1 MKVLSLLLL
10 VISVSFTSCG
20 KLEEPKFIRVEG
32 FGIKKLGLIETVIG
46 FNTTYYNPNNFG
58 VTVKEAVL
66 DVYVDSL
73 YLGKFNQPE
82 PISVQNKAE
91 FAIPLEGTISLGKAL
106 QYDIA
111 SMVGKETHIKANGSV
126 KIGKAGVFVT
136 KNINYSGRHR
146 LDGNL
151 LKNPA
156 KAGSQN

>member
-1 MKVLSLLLL
+1 M
-10 VISVSFTSCG
+10 
-20 KLEEPKFIRVEG
+20 
-32 FGIKKLGLIETVIG
+32 
-46 FNTTYYNPNNFG
+46 
-58 VTVKEAVL
+58 
-66 DVYVDSL
+66 DVYLDSL
-73 YLGKFNQPE
+73 YLGKFKQPE
-82 PISVQNKAE
+82 SISVKNKAE
-91 FAIPLEGTISLGKAL
+91 FSIPLEGTISLGKAL

-111 SMVGKETHIKANGSV
+111 SMVGRETHIKANGSV